1 MIKTFWITFGT
12 LFLAELGDKTQ
23 LSVITLTAK
32 TKTPMPVFIGASV
45 ALVIVTLLGVI
56 AGEAIVRVVPAEV
69 IKKIAAAA
77 FIVIGI
83 LMFWG
88 KL

>member
-1 MIKTFWITFGT
+1 MKTFWITFAT

-32 TKTPMPVFIGASV
+32 TKSPLLVFLGASA
-45 ALVIVTLLGVI
+45 ALIIVTLLGVI
-56 AGEAIVRVVPAEV
+56 LGEAIVRVVPAEV

-77 FIVIGI
+77 FILIGI
-83 LMFWG
+83 FMLWG

>member
-1 MIKTFWITFGT
+1 MMKTFWITFGT

-32 TKTPMPVFIGASV
+32 TKAPLPVFIGASA
-45 ALVIVTLLGVI
+45 ALIIVTLIGVI